1 MFHGPRSEVE
11 ISHVIPAVS
20 EQADELQRLCV
31 RFHVLRLGLFGSAAT
46 ANDFNESSDLDFIV
60 EFRPIPITDYADA
73 YFGLHE
79 SLEELFRRP
88 VDLVVESA
96 IKNPY
101 FRQAVEETRTG
112 LYAA

>member
-1 MFHGPRSEVE
+1 MFHRPRLDVEV
-11 ISHVIPAVS
+11 SHVIPAVS
-20 EQADELQRLCV
+20 EQAHELQRLCV

-46 ANDFNESSDLDFIV
+46 AHDFDEASDLDFIV
-60 EFRPIPITDYADA
+60 EFQQIPIADYANA

-79 SLEELFRRP
+79 SLEELFGRP

-101 FRQAVEETRTG
+101 FRQAVEETRTS

>member
-1 MFHGPRSEVE
+1 M
-11 ISHVIPAVS
+11 IPAVT
-20 EQADELQRLCV
+20 EKADELRRLCV
-31 RFHVLRLGLFGSAAT
+31 RYRVLRLGLFGSAAT
-46 ANDFNESSDLDFIV
+46 ATHFVQTSDLDFLV
-60 EFRPIPITDYADA
+60 EFLPIPVADYADA

-79 SLEELFRRP
+79 SLEDLFGRS

-101 FRQAVEETRTG
+101 FRQAVEETRTS

>member
-1 MFHGPRSEVE
+1 M
-11 ISHVIPAVS
+11 IPAV
-20 EQADELQRLCV
+20 ADRAADLHQLCV

-46 ANDFNESSDLDFIV
+46 ANDFDKASDLDFIV
-60 EFRPIPITDYADA
+60 EFQQIPIADYADA

-79 SLEELFRRP
+79 SLEELFGRP
-88 VDLVVESA
+88 IDLVVESA

-101 FRQAVEETRTG
+101 FRQAVEETRTS

>member
-1 MFHGPRSEVE
+1 MSHRPRSEVD
-11 ISHVIPAVS
+11 ISYVIPAVS
-20 EQADELQRLCV
+20 AQADELRRLCV
-31 RFHVLRLGLFGSAAT
+31 RFRVLRLGLFGSAAT
-46 ANDFNESSDLDFIV
+46 AHDFDETSDLDFIV
-60 EFRPIPITDYADA
+60 EFQQIPIADYADA

-79 SLEELFRRP
+79 SLEELFGRP

-101 FRQAVEETRTG
+101 FREAVEETRTS